1 MPARRQA
8 LLGVLLVVALVGGCS
23 KPGVSRRAVVDRY
36 RNALVAE
43 GVREPQAECL
53 TERFFADLT
62 DAELKAFQGRDRLTD
77 AEKRRFAE
85 LADECGDAG

>member
-1 MPARRQA
+1 MPARRQV
-8 LLGVLLVVALVGGCS
+8 LLGVLLVVLVGGCS

-53 TERFFADLT
+53 TERFFGDLT
-62 DAELKAFQGRDRLTD
+62 DAELKAFQRRDGLTD

-85 LADECGDAG
+85 LADECADAG